1 MKDIFD
7 ESELDDVAM
16 CFLGEIWASLDFM
29 TDVFGNCLI
38 NKLYK
43 TNLQGRT
50 FNTIF
55 VSIWIVYTMHESVI
69 IEKKGEDSFEVRSR
83 TREGL
88 RAVLKYAGDAQ
99 TLGLIELRP
108 HLRNIL

>member
-50 FNTIF
+50 FNAIF
-55 VSIWIVYTMHESVI
+55 VSIWIVYTRHGSII
-69 IEKKGEDSFEVRSR
+69 IEKKGEDLFEVRSV

-88 RAVLKYAGDAQ
+88 HDVLKYAGDAQ
-99 TLGLIELRP
+99 TPGFIYFRP